1 MEELIK
7 KCIKWRNK
15 KAVVSLIVAFA
26 GFLVGMEGLIQYGY
40 NECALEDLKS
50 ALKK

>member
-7 KCIKWRNK
+7 KGIKRRNK
-15 KAVVSLIVAFA
+15 KAVVSLIIASL
-26 GFLVGMEGLIQYGY
+26 GFIVGTEGMLQYGY
-40 NECALEDLKS
+40 NMCATDVLKS

>member
-1 MEELIK
+1 MEALIK
-7 KCIKWRNK
+7 KGIKWRNK

-26 GFLVGMEGLIQYGY
+26 GFLVGMEGLVQYGY
-40 NECALEDLKS
+40 NECAVDVLKS